1 MCSCSVQEETEDCS
15 QTATCFLRSFTTC
28 QGIMKCSISKSRFSK
43 DNHNKKEDEGKGA
56 FKPELPL
63 GAASATASLGLAG
76 LAASTDV
83 LGPDE
88 DACTAASL
96 LLLGSAAA

>member
-1 MCSCSVQEETEDCS
+1 
-15 QTATCFLRSFTTC
+15 
-28 QGIMKCSISKSRFSK
+28 MKCSIPKNNFSK
-43 DNHNKKEDEGKGA
+43 GNYDQERDEGKGA
-56 FKPELPL
+56 CTPELPL

-88 DACTAASL
+88 AACTAASL